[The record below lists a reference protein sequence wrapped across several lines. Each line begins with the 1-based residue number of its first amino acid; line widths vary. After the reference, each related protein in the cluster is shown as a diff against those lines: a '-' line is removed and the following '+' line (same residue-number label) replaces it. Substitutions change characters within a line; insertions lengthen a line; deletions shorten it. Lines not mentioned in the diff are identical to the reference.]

1 MKKMI
6 VLMLIL
12 TVVLTGAFA
21 ELLQIGPTA
30 RFQGRMTEV
39 EDWKNVESYKFGA
52 DARVNLA
59 FLSVSANALIGF
71 EENSKR
77 PSQFDTDA
85 ALSYRMDLGLLDVE
99 LGAGARLNFIKL
111 GDTWTVN
118 GKEMKDFAEAINP
131 ELIVV
136 RAAVGL
142 NLGGIGVSADYKIA
156 PATIVDVIKGEDDVE
171 AFKNGSVSIS
181 ALINIF

>member
-6 VLMLIL
+6 VLLLIL
-12 TVVLTGAFA
+12 TVALAGAFA
-21 ELLQIGPTA
+21 ELIQVGPTG

-39 EDWKNVESYKFGA
+39 EDWKDVGSYKFGV

-59 FLSVSANALIGF
+59 FLSVSGNALLGF
-71 EENSKR
+71 DDNSMR
-77 PSQFDTDA
+77 PNQFDTDA
-85 ALSYRMDLGLLDVE
+85 ALSYRMDLGLVDLE
-99 LGAGARLNFIKL
+99 LGAGARLNFVK
-111 GDTWTVN
+111 GEDSWTVN

-131 ELIVV
+131 DLIVV

-156 PATIVDVIKGEDDVE
+156 PATIVDVIKGKDDVE
-171 AFKNGSVSIS
+171 AFKNGSISVS
-181 ALINIF
+181 ALINLF